1 MVPILDTVTVTVTR
15 LATGNPISRRGLDHS
30 HHRLTRLGMSST
42 SAAATLIGLQVIAGA
57 CAIALSLVPGYD
69 AILLIPFIALFFALV
84 ALFLMDRSF
93 DAEAPG
99 QIEDLPAIARIILS
113 FGYKR
118 RFVELIL
125 DAALVAAAYF
135 GAMLL
140 RFDFD
145 LSIAQVDQMLAGLPW
160 IVAIGCGS
168 FLIAGVYRGIWRY
181 TGLAES
187 LRFALA
193 AILAGLA
200 VKLASHVL
208 PITMSRSALVIF
220 VLLLFNFL
228 VGTRWSFHLFQRI
241 SRFLA
246 HSARRLVIVGA
257 DARGAAAVQHLH
269 STIGGS
275 TELLGLL
282 DDDTFK
288 HGKLF
293 HGYPVLG
300 SLEDL
305 DWILSR
311 TPFDEIVIAQETLSA
326 PQLASLEKF
335 AAGHKITLR
344 RFMLGVTD
352 ITAPTI
358 SDRQLTTA

>member
-1 MVPILDTVTVTVTR
+1 M
-15 LATGNPISRRGLDHS
+15 
-30 HHRLTRLGMSST
+30 
-42 SAAATLIGLQVIAGA
+42 
-57 CAIALSLVPGYD
+57 
-69 AILLIPFIALFFALV
+69 
-84 ALFLMDRSF
+84 
-93 DAEAPG
+93 
-99 QIEDLPAIARIILS
+99 
-113 FGYKR
+113 
-118 RFVELIL
+118 
-125 DAALVAAAYF
+125 
-135 GAMLL
+135 
-140 RFDFD
+140 
-145 LSIAQVDQMLAGLPW
+145 
-160 IVAIGCGS
+160 
-168 FLIAGVYRGIWRY
+168 
-181 TGLAES
+181 
-187 LRFALA
+187 
-193 AILAGLA
+193 
-200 VKLASHVL
+200 
-208 PITMSRSALVIF
+208 IF

-300 SLEDL
+300 SLDDL

-326 PQLASLEKF
+326 PQLATLEKF

-344 RFMLGVTD
+344 RFILGVTD